1 MCLLTYFPAGIA
13 PDPVELHLGAVA
25 NPHGHGFAV
34 IAEPEHRIIVGRGM
48 RAEKMI
54 DRFMT
59 MRDRYPNGP
68 GLFHSRYATR
78 GVHGVENCH
87 PFRLG
92 GDPRTVLA
100 HNGTLPKRVWP
111 RAYDRRSD
119 TRIAAE
125 EYLPTEPFGSIDTH
139 RGVRGLESWLGS
151 SKLVLLTLD
160 PTYQQQAYLFN
171 ERAGMWADGIWYSNT
186 TYKTA
191 YLTRMRR
198 AVCRY
203 CLHLDLDRA
212 GRFCTRCGWCFGCE
226 GAFPHCSC
234 TRTRRRT
241 APTPSR

>member
-1 MCLLTYFPAGIA
+1 MCLLTYFPAGVT
-13 PDPVELHLGAVA
+13 PDPLALHLGSVA

-34 IAEPEHRIIVGRGM
+34 IAEPEQRIIVARGM
-48 RAEKMI
+48 RAEQMV
-54 DRFMT
+54 DRFLAV
-59 MRDRYPNGP
+59 RDRYPNSP
-68 GLFHSRYATR
+68 ALFHSRYATR

-111 RAYDRRSD
+111 RAYDLRSD

-139 RGVRGLESWLGS
+139 RGFRGLESWLGP

-160 PTYQQQAYLFN
+160 PTYQRQAYLFN
-171 ERAGMWADGIWYSNT
+171 EHAGVWEDGIWYSNT

-191 YLTRMRR
+191 YLTRIRR

-203 CLHLDLDRA
+203 CLHFDLDRA
-212 GRFCTRCGWCFGCE
+212 GRFCSRCGWCFGCE
-226 GAFPHCSC
+226 ASFPHCTC
-234 TRTRRRT
+234 TRVRSRRAHT
-241 APTPSR
+241 TSR